1 MCTNKKA
8 FIESQFS
15 YCPLIW
21 MFHSRGVNN
30 KINYLYERSLR
41 IVYKD
46 NISSFKDLLKKD
58 RSFTIH
64 QRNIQ
69 SLAIELFKVKG
80 NLSNNIMYDIFQT
93 KKINYNLRSQIS
105 FVCICVNTKKFG
117 LNSLRYFAS
126 KVWSMIP
133 LEYKNSGSV
142 EIFKTKIRNWEPKD
156 RYCYLCKT
164 YVNNL
169 GFVNVI

>member
-1 MCTNKKA
+1 MKA
-8 FIESQFS
+8 FIESQFD

-21 MFHSRGVNN
+21 IFHSRGTNN
-30 KINYLYERSLR
+30 KINHLHERWLQ

-46 NISSFKDLLKKD
+46 NINSFEDLLKKD

-64 QRNIQ
+64 QKNIQ

-80 NLSNNIMYDIFQT
+80 NLSNNIMYEIFQT
-93 KKINYNLRSQIS
+93 RKINYNLRSQTDFAS
-105 FVCICVNTKKFG
+105 ICANTNKFG
-117 LNSLRYFAS
+117 LNSLRCFAS
-126 KVWSMIP
+126 KIWCMVP
-133 LEYKNSGSV
+133 LETKNSGSV
-142 EIFKTKIRNWEPKD
+142 EIFKTKIRNWEQKD
-156 RYCYLCKT
+156 CCCYLCKT